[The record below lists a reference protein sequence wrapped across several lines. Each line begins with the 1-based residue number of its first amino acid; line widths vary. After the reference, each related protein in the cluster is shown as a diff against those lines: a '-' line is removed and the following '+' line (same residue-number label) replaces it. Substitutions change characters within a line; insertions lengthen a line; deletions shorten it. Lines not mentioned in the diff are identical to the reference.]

1 MVLRLTKEE
10 YLRLESEN
18 IEKASRLNANKEATK
33 SKYGAKGEYR
43 DGIWFASQKELK
55 RYHELK
61 LLEQCGKISNLL
73 FQPVFEFYQGHFK
86 TASWRVDFTY
96 IEKGKK
102 IAEDTTGHMT
112 ARKKKL
118 IRLFDA
124 QYPDWE
130 LRIT

>member
-1 MVLRLTKEE
+1 
-10 YLRLESEN
+10 
-18 IEKASRLNANKEATK
+18 
-33 SKYGAKGEYR
+33 
-43 DGIWFASQKELK
+43 
-55 RYHELK
+55 
-61 LLEQCGKISNLL
+61 
-73 FQPVFEFYQGHFK
+73 
-86 TASWRVDFTY
+86 VDFTY